1 MQEPGHAVDFV
12 DIGCGFGGLLMS
24 LSTAFPTKL
33 MLGMEI
39 RTKVCEYVHQ
49 KILALRSTAA
59 AAAAGDLPKTAYQNI
74 SVCRANTMRY
84 MVNFFRKARARAR
97 ASGRVPLM

>member
-1 MQEPGHAVDFV
+1 
-12 DIGCGFGGLLMS
+12 MS
-24 LSTAFPTKL
+24 LATTFPDKL
-33 MLGMEI
+33 MIGMEI

-59 AAAAGDLPKTAYQNI
+59 GTDNPDAYQNI

-84 MVNFFRKARARAR
+84 AVNFFGKAQLEKVFICFPDPHFKVCFLT
-97 ASGRVPLM
+97 SENFLVLLL